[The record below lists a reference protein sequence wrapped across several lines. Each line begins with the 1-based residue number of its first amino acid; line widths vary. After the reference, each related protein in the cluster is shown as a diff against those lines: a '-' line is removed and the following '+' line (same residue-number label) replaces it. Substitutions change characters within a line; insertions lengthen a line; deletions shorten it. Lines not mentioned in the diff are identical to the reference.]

1 MIEFMRVSSKEISPK
16 GAADLKLV
24 YASCTQ
30 RAAQPGRLRFATPKH
45 FCEDIVPPEKRPD
58 ISFLSS
64 PHKHRQLASQKIAL
78 VRARSHRHASGQEG
92 MSISSSSAMR
102 LTLNP
107 PGRPDSAGRALP
119 HVSQAVNGDRHDLGR
134 SQFCQSHSCARSAV
148 EVVEGKGGYHAE
160 KMGRSDVACIA
171 ENSSHQYSQFAACEI
186 VSLAFDL
193 FGSSYCG
200 SDSRKCSNVVRNFSL
215 STPVACARDS

>member
-45 FCEDIVPPEKRPD
+45 FCENIVPPEKRPD

-78 VRARSHRHASGQEG
+78 VRARSHRHASGQEV

-119 HVSQAVNGDRHDLGR
+119 HVSQAVHGDRHDLGR

-148 EVVEGKGGYHAE
+148 EVVEGKGGITQKRWGGRTLHALP
-160 KMGRSDVACIA
+160 RIRATNTHSSPHARLSASHSICSDRAIA
-171 ENSSHQYSQFAACEI
+171 VRIPGSAPMSSETSHY
-186 VSLAFDL
+186 LH
-193 FGSSYCG
+193 
-200 SDSRKCSNVVRNFSL
+200 R
-215 STPVACARDS
+215 